1 MSSGLII
8 FIYSIV
14 AYGICNII
22 VFGSGPFRIFEKI
35 REWSND
41 INEHFGQ
48 LFSCMM
54 CLPTNLGVVLSLLN
68 WFIIPIAFT
77 PFNILFAGYGSLWWL
92 AMILDGAFTSGIVWL
107 IHHVEEYFENKV
119 ITSGEKVYDDED

>member
-1 MSSGLII
+1 MPSGLII

-54 CLPTNLGVVLSLLN
+54 CLPTNLGIVLSLLN

-77 PFNILFAGYGSLWWL
+77 PFNILFAGYSSLWWL

-107 IHHVEEYFENKV
+107 IHHVEEYFENKS
-119 ITSGEKVYDDED
+119 ITSGEKTYDDEE